1 MVKVKH
7 VMSGAFAV
15 LPRDATVREAA
26 VRYRE
31 GELRRIVVVDGRGTG
46 AVVGTLSA
54 ECFLRAITEELDVCA
69 PVEQIMNRE
78 FCTVDEE
85 TLVEDLPRE
94 TVPTVVAVNAAGRVV
109 GILTRSDLMAIH
121 GGNCWLRNEQVKA
134 IFDALPNGVVFT
146 DNEGAI
152 LLVNR
157 AAEKMLGEE
166 AARLEGALFGEV
178 FRDEHLPRVVA
189 TGVADRNRRRVING
203 VVVLRNI
210 LPSLKGGKTH
220 GVLVTFQD
228 VSELETMADELN
240 RVKELNRDL
249 EGIIESSFD
258 GIVVADGSGRVLR
271 CNRSFVNLA
280 RCLPGNQFS
289 ETVVEPVIARALK
302 KGRTVT
308 IKKTVAGNRELLLT
322 ANPIFGEGQAV
333 ERVVC
338 NIRDMTEL
346 ESLRRE
352 MEQSKD
358 LSIRYCEELAT
369 LRSLQLELANLV
381 VSSPV
386 MQRVVEQAIRVASVD
401 STVLITGETGV
412 GKEVIA
418 KLIHQ
423 HSPRK
428 DRPFI
433 QINCGA
439 IPEALIE
446 SELFGYEKGAFTGA
460 SRTGKVGLLEAA
472 NHGTLL
478 LDEIGELPLSLQ
490 VKLLRVLQEQQIIR
504 VGSVRPT
511 RVDVRIIAVTNRNLE
526 KMVGEGRFRADLF
539 YRLNVVPIYVP
550 PLRERRED
558 IVSLARYFVERYNR
572 KYGLNKRLAPATL
585 TVLERYAW
593 PGNVREL
600 ENVIERM
607 VIMSGGQTIEPQE
620 VLGYLQEKANPV
632 IGVDDIIPLRE
643 ASEMVERQ
651 LILKALARFKS
662 TRKAARVLGVDHS
675 TIVRKLG
682 KYQLQSG

>member
-1 MVKVKH
+1 
-7 VMSGAFAV
+7 MSRAFVILTEEVAI
-15 LPRDATVREAA
+15 REAA
-26 VRYRE
+26 ANFQE
-31 GELRRIVVVDGRGTG
+31 KPIRRIVVVDRGQPET
-46 AVVGTLSA
+46 VVGIIST
-54 ECFLRAITEELDVCA
+54 ECFLKAITEGLDFRA
-69 PVEQIMNRE
+69 PVGNIMYRE
-78 FCTVDEE
+78 FCTVHEE
-85 TLVEDLPRE
+85 APVEELPRE
-94 TVPTVVAVNAAGRVV
+94 TVHTVVVLNGAGHVA

-146 DNEGAI
+146 DNRGTI
-152 LLVNR
+152 LLVNK
-157 AAEKMLGEE
+157 AAEEMLCEDAGK
-166 AARLEGALFGEV
+166 LDGLSYWDV
-178 FRDEHLPRVVA
+178 FQDEHLSEVLD
-189 TGVADRNRRRVING
+189 TGVADRNRRQIING

-210 LPSLKGGKTH
+210 FPSVKDGKTC
-220 GVLVTFQD
+220 GALVTFQD
-228 VSELETMADELN
+228 VSELEMLADELN

-258 GIVVADGSGRVLR
+258 GIVVADGSGRVLK
-271 CNRSFVNLA
+271 CNRSFTGLA

-289 ETVVEPVIARALK
+289 ETVVEPVISRALK
-302 KGRTVT
+302 RGKTVT

-322 ANPIFGEGQAV
+322 ANPIFGDNQAI

-386 MQRVVEQAIRVASVD
+386 MKRVVEQAIRVASVD

-428 DRPFI
+428 DKPFI

-472 NHGTLL
+472 SHGTLL
-478 LDEIGELPLSLQ
+478 LDEIGELPLPLQ

-511 RVDVRIIAVTNRNLE
+511 KVDVRIIAVTNRNLE

-558 IVSLARYFVERYNR
+558 IISLAQYFVERYNK
-572 KYGLNKRLAPATL
+572 KYGLNKRLAPAAL
-585 TVLERYAW
+585 AVLERYNW

-607 VIMSGGQTIEPQE
+607 VIMSGGQTIEPHE

-632 IGVDDIIPLRE
+632 MGVEDIIPLRE
-643 ASEMVERQ
+643 ASEMVEKQ

-675 TIVRKLG
+675 TIVRKLL